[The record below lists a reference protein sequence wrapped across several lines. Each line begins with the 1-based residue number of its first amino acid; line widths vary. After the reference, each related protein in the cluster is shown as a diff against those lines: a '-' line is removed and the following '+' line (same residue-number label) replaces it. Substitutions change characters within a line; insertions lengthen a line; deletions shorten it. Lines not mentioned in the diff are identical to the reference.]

1 MYNTK
6 FNFIFV
12 LIKLKERLQSVDYLE
27 ICKIPPHYSCRHNAN
42 ARIRIKDAGLF
53 CSKNKALQSLQ
64 VAMKQ
69 FASFL
74 FYVLMFNIKK
84 ETKMSTSEIAKQDY
98 SMISKEIEEASFQD
112 EKVRDYMKSS
122 SGLLAR
128 IWPSEKDK
136 IIQEFQ
142 NKQLDGFLSQYY
154 KRLQMAFDLQL
165 KTLKKQCDSYLVR
178 VNTELNRRDA
188 AFCQEQMFEAETA
201 RISNIKA
208 EFLQKKSMELLN
220 KRIESNYDAID
231 YLLQKFIDGMKD
243 RVNIPQVSF
252 RE

>member
-1 MYNTK
+1 
-6 FNFIFV
+6 
-12 LIKLKERLQSVDYLE
+12 
-27 ICKIPPHYSCRHNAN
+27 
-42 ARIRIKDAGLF
+42 
-53 CSKNKALQSLQ
+53 
-64 VAMKQ
+64 
-69 FASFL
+69 
-74 FYVLMFNIKK
+74 
-84 ETKMSTSEIAKQDY
+84 
-98 SMISKEIEEASFQD
+98 
-112 EKVRDYMKSS
+112 MKSS

-188 AFCQEQMFEAETA
+188 AFCQEQMRELETHTQEIHRSMDELFETETE